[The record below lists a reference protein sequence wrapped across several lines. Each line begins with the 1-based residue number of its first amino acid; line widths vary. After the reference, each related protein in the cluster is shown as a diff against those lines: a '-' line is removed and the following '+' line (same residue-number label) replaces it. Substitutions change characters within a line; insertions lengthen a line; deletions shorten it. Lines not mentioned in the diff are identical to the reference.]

1 MSDATSSTPSRT
13 TSKPTAPPVDLGIYA
28 RPGGDDGL
36 DPVDRFALV
45 GSGIWVM
52 LSIIFLAVVGLGEGG
67 GLGPLRF
74 IIAILAII
82 LPIALLWIAAI
93 AIKGARVMREESE
106 RLQAS
111 MDAMRQIY
119 VTQAQMAATT
129 MGPNVER
136 KIDEIVQGQK
146 RAETAIAQ
154 FTTSRPEIPPPSERR
169 PIQTPLPHPEPT
181 EQPGL
186 ALGTPMEAYG
196 TPVSTAD
203 FISAMNF
210 PETADDTA
218 GFAALK
224 RALADRRAANL
235 ITASQDILTLLSQD
249 GIYMDDLSPD
259 RARPE
264 IWRRFAGGE
273 RGGEISVLGGVR
285 DRSSLALGAAR
296 MREDPLFRDAA
307 HHFLRTFD
315 RTFSSIAENLS
326 DSEIVAV
333 SDTRTARAFMLLGRV
348 AGMFG

>member
-1 MSDATSSTPSRT
+1 MTDATPSTPSRR
-13 TSKPTAPPVDLGIYA
+13 TSGRTAPPVDLGIYS
-28 RPGGDDGL
+28 RPSGDTGL
-36 DPVDRFALV
+36 DPADKVALFV
-45 GSGIWVM
+45 TGIWLL
-52 LSIIFLAVVGLGEGG
+52 LSLLFLTVVGLGDGG

-74 IIAILAII
+74 LIAILAIG
-82 LPIALLWIAAI
+82 LPIALIWIAAV
-93 AIKGARVMREESE
+93 AVKGARVMREESE

-119 VTQAQMAATT
+119 VTQAQMAATA

-136 KIDEIVQGQK
+136 KIDEIVKGQK
-146 RAETAIAQ
+146 RAEIAIAQ
-154 FTTSRPEIPPPSERR
+154 FASQRTQLPPPSERR
-169 PIQTPLPHPEPT
+169 PIPAPALQPEPG

-186 ALGTPMEAYG
+186 ALGTPAEAYG

-203 FISAMNF
+203 FITAMNF
-210 PETADDTA
+210 PETADDAA

-249 GIYMDDLSPD
+249 GIYMDDLAPD

-264 IWRRFAGGE
+264 IWRKFAAGE
-273 RGGEISVLGGVR
+273 RGRAISGLGGVH
-285 DRSSLALGAAR
+285 DRSSLALSAAR
-296 MREDPLFRDAA
+296 MRQDPLFRDTA

-315 RTFSSIAENLS
+315 KTFAAIADNLS
-326 DSEIVAV
+326 DAEIVAL

-348 AGMFG
+348 AGIFD